1 MVEKA
6 KEFFTATVGWS
17 FNQFP
22 MGDATYW
29 VAMADDKPVGGL
41 FPMQG
46 AMLEEM
52 PPHWMSYLEVD
63 NVDDA
68 ARQIATGGRELA
80 QQPRVEP
87 WGQKSCRIIS
97 PGGSLLG
104 FAETS
109 WARTI
114 SKQLE
119 TAKEDS

>member
-1 MVEKA
+1 MAGHGTFHWNELMTNDVEKA

-52 PPHWMSYLEVD
+52 PPHWMSYL
-63 NVDDA
+63 
-68 ARQIATGGRELA
+68 R
-80 QQPRVEP
+80 
-87 WGQKSCRIIS
+87 
-97 PGGSLLG
+97 
-104 FAETS
+104 
-109 WARTI
+109 
-114 SKQLE
+114 
-119 TAKEDS
+119 